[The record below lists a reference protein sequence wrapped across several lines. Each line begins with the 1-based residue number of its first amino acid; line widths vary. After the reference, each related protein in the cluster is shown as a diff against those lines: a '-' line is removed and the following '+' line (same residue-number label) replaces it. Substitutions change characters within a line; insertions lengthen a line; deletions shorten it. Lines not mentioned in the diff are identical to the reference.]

1 MACGQWVQ
9 LETVVPPGLER
20 RPRNSARTA
29 GGLNRAVPFR
39 ESLEFYILPK
49 GLSMKK
55 TSVLK
60 VALVLF
66 YVLVVVQPVSA
77 AERLRMATTT
87 STENSGLLD
96 QLLPPFEE
104 LYDCQVAVI
113 AVGTGKALKIAE
125 SGDVDIVLVHARAL
139 EDAFVAAGYGVNRHD
154 VMYNDFVI
162 LGPVDDPADAAQ
174 AFSAAEA
181 LAVIADAQSPFVSRG
196 DESGTHQKEKQL
208 WEQADIS
215 PEGQWYIES
224 GRGMGEVIVMAT
236 QKDGYTLADRG
247 TYIAFKKEK
256 TDLEIVFEGDDRLFN
271 PYGVIAVN
279 PQKHPH
285 VKYDLAMKFVEF
297 ITGPAGQEIIDDF
310 KIDGEQVF
318 FPMNLSR

>member
-1 MACGQWVQ
+1 
-9 LETVVPPGLER
+9 
-20 RPRNSARTA
+20 
-29 GGLNRAVPFR
+29 
-39 ESLEFYILPK
+39 
-49 GLSMKK
+49 MKK

-256 TDLEIVFEGDDRLFN
+256 TDLEIVFEGDDGLFN